1 MKQSSKIYEDHKHA
15 LNKFKINQIILI
27 KLDGSLTMVERP
39 GKGNPIGCLK
49 VHGRELV
56 RTWQRVESDTSAN
69 FWTF

>member
-56 RTWQRVESDTSAN
+56 
-69 FWTF
+69 